1 LIHYIIYAIFGICVL
16 AILHSY
22 VFYPALLTLFAPKK
36 SKEVRPNS
44 TFRVGILIAAYNEEK
59 VIGEKIESLL
69 RSDYP
74 GDLVNIYIGSDAS
87 TDKTNTII
95 EEYAKKNKNIHLT
108 SFPGRTGKAAIINQ
122 LAEKCKD
129 EIFILTDAN
138 VIFDKNAIKHLV
150 KHFSDPQVHQVCSN
164 IIKTSNKNVS
174 IQPLEKNYLNIENKV
189 KSLESNAW
197 NLVIGAEGGCYAIR
211 KDKYI
216 PVPKN
221 YFMDDFFITMGVI
234 DHGGKVLFETE
245 ALCFE
250 DLPSQS
256 SEEFKRKVRISIG
269 NYQNLSS
276 YKHLL
281 WPPWKAVAFAFF
293 SHKVLRWITPFLL
306 FIIYGCT
313 LYLALHSRLFLGLA
327 VLQLFFF
334 MLPLFIN
341 ILNPVKPLLF
351 VAHFYNMNYAL
362 LKGFITYVKGVRS
375 SVWEPTKRHA

>member
-1 LIHYIIYAIFGICVL
+1 MITYIIYSILCICLL

-22 VFYPALLTLFAPKK
+22 VFYPLLLILLAPKK
-36 SKEVRPNS
+36 AKAVSANS
-44 TFRVGILIAAYNEEK
+44 TFTVGILIAAYNEEK
-59 VIGEKIESLL
+59 VIGEKIESIL

-74 GDLVNIYIGSDAS
+74 KDLVNIYIGSDAS
-87 TDKTNTII
+87 TDKTNSIVEQHSVT
-95 EEYAKKNKNIHLT
+95 NKNIHLT
-108 SFPGRTGKAAIINQ
+108 IFPGRTGKAAIINQ
-122 LAEKCKD
+122 LAEKSKD

-138 VIFDKNAIKHLV
+138 VLFDKNTIKNLV
-150 KHFSDPQVHQVCSN
+150 KHFSNAGVHQVCSN
-164 IIKTSNKNVS
+164 IIKTSDRNVS
-174 IQPLEKNYLNIENKV
+174 IQPLEKNYLNIENKI

-197 NLVIGAEGGCYAIR
+197 NIVIGAEGGCYAIR
-211 KDKYI
+211 KNRYL

-234 DHGGKVLFETE
+234 NNGGKVIFEKE
-245 ALCFE
+245 AICYE

-269 NYQNLSS
+269 NYQNLST

-281 WPPWKAVAFAFF
+281 FPPWKAVAFAFF

-327 VLQLFFF
+327 VVQLFLF
-334 MLPLFIN
+334 MLPLFLN
-341 ILNPVKPLLF
+341 VLNPIKPLLF
-351 VAHFYNMNYAL
+351 IAHFYNMNYAL
-362 LKGFITYVKGVRS
+362 LKGFLMYTKGVRS

>member
-1 LIHYIIYAIFGICVL
+1 MAICIL

-22 VFYPALLTLFAPKK
+22 VFYPVLLMLFTPKK
-36 SKEVRPNS
+36 PKESKGGS
-44 TFRVGILIAAYNEEK
+44 TFKVGILIAAYNEEK
-59 VIGEKIESLL
+59 VIGEKIQSLL
-69 RSDYP
+69 NSDYP
-74 GDLVNIYIGSDAS
+74 MDLVTIYVGSDAS
-87 TDKTNTII
+87 TDRTNSII
-95 EEYAKKNKNIHLT
+95 EEFSTKSKNIKLVT
-108 SFPGRTGKAAIINQ
+108 FAGRTGKAAIINQ
-122 LAEKCKD
+122 LAEKCND

-138 VIFDKNAIKHLV
+138 VMFDKSTIKNLV
-150 KHFSDPQVHQVCSN
+150 KHFSDPAVHQVCSN
-164 IIKTSNKNVS
+164 IIKTSDRNIS
-174 IQPLEKNYLNIENKV
+174 IQSLEKNYINLENKI

-197 NLVIGAEGGCYAIR
+197 NIVIGAEGGCYAIR

-234 DHGGKVLFETE
+234 DKGGKVIFEKE
-245 ALCFE
+245 AICFE
-250 DLPSQS
+250 DVPSQS

-281 WPPWKAVAFAFF
+281 WPPWRAVAYAFF

-306 FIIYGCT
+306 FVIYGCT
-313 LYLALHSRLFLGLA
+313 LYFALHSRIFLGLA
-327 VLQLFFF
+327 VIQLLFF

-341 ILNPVKPLLF
+341 LLNPIKPLLF

-362 LKGFITYVKGVRS
+362 LKGFITYSKGVRS